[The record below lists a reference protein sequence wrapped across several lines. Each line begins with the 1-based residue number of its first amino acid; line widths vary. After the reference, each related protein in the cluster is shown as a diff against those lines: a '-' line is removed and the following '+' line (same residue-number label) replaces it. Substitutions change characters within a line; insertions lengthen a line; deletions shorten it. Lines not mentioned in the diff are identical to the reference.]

1 MMPSSLIP
9 SSHALAA
16 SAAVLAFGLGLGFA
30 GSRPAVAGSATSAP
44 TVSDLIGQ
52 RLVVAIKGTRPSP
65 SILERIRRG
74 EIGGV
79 ILFGGNIAGPAQ
91 LRQLTSS
98 LQAAARAAGRP
109 PLLIA
114 TDQEGGAVRRLPW
127 AGPSSGASQLGGSK
141 ITVIRQEAR
150 TAGLALRAGGV
161 NTDLAPVADVPGP
174 GSFMA
179 AQGRTFG
186 TSPTVV
192 AAAVG
197 AFTRG
202 LLDARVAATVK
213 HFPGIGAAR
222 QNTDQFA
229 IRIALGRSVLDRGL
243 EPFKAALD
251 SGAPLVMVSNASY
264 AALDPKPAAWSPAV
278 QLLLRVDLGFTG
290 ATITD
295 ALDGAAATRGL
306 PLSSAAVL
314 AAQAGVDLLLLI
326 GTESSSERVYSRL
339 LAAAQHGR
347 IPAASLQRS
356 YDRIQSLKGAF
367 A

>member
-161 NTDLAPVADVPGP
+161 NTDLAPVADVPGRARSWPRKDGRSARLRPSSRRRLAPSRGASSTP
-174 GSFMA
+174 GS
-179 AQGRTFG
+179 RRPSS
-186 TSPTVV
+186 TSPGSAPPDRTPTSSRSGSRSAGRCSI
-192 AAAVG
+192 AASSRSKPHSTAVLRSSWSRTPRTPPS
-197 AFTRG
+197 TRSLPPG
-202 LLDARVAATVK
+202 LR
-213 HFPGIGAAR
+213 GAASSPR
-222 QNTDQFA
+222 RSRVHRCDDH
-229 IRIALGRSVLDRGL
+229 GRARRGSRD
-243 EPFKAALD
+243 A
-251 SGAPLVMVSNASY
+251 GAPALVSGC
-264 AALDPKPAAWSPAV
+264 P
-278 QLLLRVDLGFTG
+278 RRTG
-290 ATITD
+290 
-295 ALDGAAATRGL
+295 R
-306 PLSSAAVL
+306 
-314 AAQAGVDLLLLI
+314 
-326 GTESSSERVYSRL
+326 R
-339 LAAAQHGR
+339 
-347 IPAASLQRS
+347 
-356 YDRIQSLKGAF
+356 
-367 A
+367 